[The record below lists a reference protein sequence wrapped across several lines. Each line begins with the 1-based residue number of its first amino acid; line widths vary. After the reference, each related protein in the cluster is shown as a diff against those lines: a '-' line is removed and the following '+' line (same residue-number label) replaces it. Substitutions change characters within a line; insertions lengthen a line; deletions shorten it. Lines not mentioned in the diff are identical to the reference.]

1 MPITAILQV
10 GEVQDLGL
18 DLQREIF
25 MLSHPRATSPI
36 DFSIHALEI
45 LTREG
50 YDCPTLT
57 LKCLAPNREAVGT
70 IFNVFSMTR
79 PGREPDTSS
88 TEYGD
93 AVTEP
98 YP

>member
-1 MPITAILQV
+1 M

-36 DFSIHALEI
+36 YFSIHALEI
-45 LTREG
+45 LTWEG
-50 YDCPTLT
+50 YDCHYSNTYILN
-57 LKCLAPNREAVGT
+57 AEQAAVGT

-79 PGREPDTSS
+79 PGREPDTYS
-88 TEYGD
+88 TE
-93 AVTEP
+93 
-98 YP
+98 